1 MPTSNGALKDCEGP
15 KCPEFR
21 CLKRCLKIV
30 RRGKDVQVICTL
42 TNDVCI
48 GAKCQFAS
56 CMARALTPDGK
67 CLKSRRE
74 EGERSPE
81 MDIVREARKLEKDVE
96 KVRSKLKKIGL
107 EDYL

>member
-1 MPTSNGALKDCEGP
+1 M
-15 KCPEFR
+15 
-21 CLKRCLKIV
+21 V
-30 RRGKDVQVICTL
+30 RRGREVHVICTL

-48 GAKCQFAS
+48 GPRCQFAS

-67 CLKSRRE
+67 CLKARKE
-74 EGERSPE
+74 
-81 MDIVREARKLEKDVE
+81 VRESSAEIDIIREAKKLEKDVE